1 MSKLNQIGGGRRTT
15 SLIFSLKLNHALC
28 ALSPGSRHKVKYVRT
43 SLVIV
48 AKKKIIIIRFDGF
61 IRLILSS
68 TQNLCGTYLY
78 LIGESVLYISTVLV
92 HSDRS
97 CYPRRWMGNN
107 ILKLRE
113 IFS

>member
-48 AKKKIIIIRFDGF
+48 AKKKNNNTIRWIHSIDSFLHAKLMRNIPVFNWGKRTVHFYGIGTFRSLMLPEKMDG
-61 IRLILSS
+61 
-68 TQNLCGTYLY
+68 
-78 LIGESVLYISTVLV
+78 E
-92 HSDRS
+92 
-97 CYPRRWMGNN
+97 
-107 ILKLRE
+107 
-113 IFS
+113 